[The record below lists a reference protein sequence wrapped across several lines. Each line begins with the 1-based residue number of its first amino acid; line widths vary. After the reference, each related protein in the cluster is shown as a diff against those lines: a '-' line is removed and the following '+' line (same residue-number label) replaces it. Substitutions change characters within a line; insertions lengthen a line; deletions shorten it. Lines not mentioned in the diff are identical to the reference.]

1 MGTLMA
7 SGLMEAGKVLK
18 GRQTLDAAGL
28 VSLYQAYYEGVFK
41 RGKANRGEKTFL
53 DGLGPAVDS
62 LEVSAQRGADMAEM
76 AKLAAVAARQGYQN
90 TQGMLARHGRMAI
103 RGELSKDYLDPGAA
117 VAALMIET
125 WANYTIGGD

>member
-1 MGTLMA
+1 MLPIPRNLDRREMTSIALCPL
-7 SGLMEAGKVLK
+7 GLIR
-18 GRQTLDAAGL
+18 GRWELPPPAADPDICPC
-28 VSLYQAYYEGVFK
+28 FW
-41 RGKANRGEKTFL
+41 
-53 DGLGPAVDS
+53 
-62 LEVSAQRGADMAEM
+62 

-125 WANYTIGGD
+125 WANYTVGGD